1 MPAAGASGHAS
12 DSHEQRL
19 AEPLILASV
28 GQELGVEL
36 VPRSLRLKD
45 GARVDVDGI
54 APDESVL
61 VEVYAHQGRL
71 RGGQFHKVARDTL
84 ELITLKRTRP
94 AAQLVLAFGDPDA
107 AACVTG
113 TSWLAEALRAW
124 EVAVLIA
131 ELDDDVRAGLRAA
144 QARQVMVNLSS
155 AGEEKAPT
163 VDAPSRA
170 SR

>member
-1 MPAAGASGHAS
+1 MPAAGTSGHAS

-28 GQELGVEL
+28 GKELRVEL
-36 VPRSLRLKD
+36 APRSLRLEH
-45 GARVDVDGI
+45 GARVDVDGV

-61 VEVYAHQGRL
+61 VEVFAHQGRL
-71 RGGQFHKVARDTL
+71 RGGQFHKVARDAL
-84 ELITLKRTRP
+84 KLITLKRTRP

-124 EVAVLIA
+124 EVAVLVA
-131 ELDDDVRAGLRAA
+131 ELDKEIRAGLRAA
-144 QARQVMVNLSS
+144 QVRQVMVNPSP
-155 AGEEKAPT
+155 AG
-163 VDAPSRA
+163 D
-170 SR
+170 